1 MLLRNPCS
9 HQKPHESPR
18 AIKEMNCQWA
28 QNHRTICDLEQTT
41 NHGQLGTNTK
51 LLPPSA
57 MSLQGWEPTTTL
69 GKPIS
74 SGVQGADPK
83 H

>member
-1 MLLRNPCS
+1 MKAHVQLKKRTVS
-9 HQKPHESPR
+9 G
-18 AIKEMNCQWA
+18 
-28 QNHRTICDLEQTT
+28 HRITEPSRLEQTT

-57 MSLQGWEPTTTL
+57 TSLQGWEPTTTL